1 MASLADVQAVVGDRC
16 GALLA
21 EARAATG
28 DPTKPSVDQCIGWA
42 LRMLGYTTASILA
55 PVNGEVT
62 AVASDRV
69 DALLDLA
76 ELRTLESILTNLA
89 NVDLTTGPVTE
100 DLSDLP
106 DRLAKL
112 IPEKRKAIGLMW
124 GKVLT
129 QPFDPSTDKRQA
141 RMKSL

>member
-42 LRMLGYTTASILA
+42 LRMLGYSTASILA
-55 PVNGEVT
+55 PVSGEVT
-62 AVASDRV
+62 AVAALHV

-76 ELRTLESILTNLA
+76 ELRTLESILTNLSG
-89 NVDLTTGPVTE
+89 VDLTTGPVTE

-124 GKVLT
+124 GKYLA
-129 QPFDPSTDKRQA
+129 QPFDPSTDRRQA
-141 RMKSL
+141 RMKTL

>member
-16 GALLA
+16 GALLV

-42 LRMLGYTTASILA
+42 LRMLGYATASILA

-62 AVASDRV
+62 AVAALHV

-76 ELRTLESILTNLA
+76 EMRTLESILTNL
-89 NVDLTTGPVTE
+89 NGVDLTTGPVTE
-100 DLSDLP
+100 DFSDLP

-124 GKVLT
+124 GKYLT
-129 QPFDPSTDKRQA
+129 QPFDPSTDRRQA
-141 RMKSL
+141 RMKAI

>member
-16 GALLA
+16 GAMLA
-21 EARAATG
+21 EARTATG

-42 LRMLGYTTASILA
+42 LRMLGYPTASILA
-55 PVNGEVT
+55 PVTGEVT

-76 ELRTLESILTNLA
+76 ELRTLESILTNLSS
-89 NVDLTTGPVTE
+89 VDLTTGPVTE
-100 DLSDLP
+100 ALSDLP

-124 GKVLT
+124 GKYLT
-129 QPFDPSTDKRQA
+129 QPFDPNTDKRQA
-141 RMKSL
+141 RMKAI